1 MRPLR
6 CLSTEILNA
15 FTVDAPF
22 QSSNNY
28 EPFLVTICALCF
40 VTFRL
45 CKRIRIL
52 CEQQKPLK
60 PRTNKGNSG
69 KCTTSCSS
77 IKQPWKIA
85 I

>member
-1 MRPLR
+1 MHLLR

-28 EPFLVTICALCF
+28 EPFWVTICALCF

-45 CKRIRIL
+45 FKPIRIL
-52 CEQQKPLK
+52 CGQRKPLK
-60 PRTNKGNSG
+60 PHTNKGNSG
-69 KCTTSCSS
+69 KCTTSCLR
-77 IKQPWKIA
+77 IRQPWTIA